1 MRSAKG
7 TALLVATTDIKI
19 MKTELENMN
28 WIVASIRES
37 LEKMRDA
44 QEDSEWDTVAEA
56 EESWE

>member
-1 MRSAKG
+1 
-7 TALLVATTDIKI
+7 

-44 QEDSEWDTVAEA
+44 QEDSEWDTVAEGD
-56 EESWE
+56 ESWE